1 MRNLNTPDSDN
12 LLRTPDWG
20 YVGSY
25 TKAWIGYRVAVVPSI
40 STIMIISR
48 LLIAHASLSSAA
60 SMPSNFKVDVHTHP
74 IPVAYKDAL
83 LAAGYG
89 PPGTNV
95 SDVFVDGFR
104 TPDFTIESYL
114 EERVRHGYNY
124 SILSITAPGV
134 NFLKGNM
141 QAKTL
146 ARQLNDQMSAW
157 SKQYPQQL
165 GAFGILPLP
174 DIEASLA
181 EINYCLDEL
190 HLEGIGL
197 YTNVNGVYLGD
208 PMLDPIMEELNRRNA
223 TAFVHPAGPPES
235 PTLYNMS
242 LPVMEYTFDTTR
254 AIGNLLFTGTRK
266 RFPGVQMIFSHG
278 GGVTPFLAVRLA
290 IQSTLPFHGGR
301 NYDEAYSEMQGYFYD
316 TAVTVGDPSFA
327 ALKEFVGSDRM
338 LTGSDCEWS
347 YFSMIQYYLANIWR
361 QTRICRVP

>member
-1 MRNLNTPDSDN
+1 MRSPDSEQFV
-12 LLRTPDWG
+12 RTPDRG
-20 YVGSY
+20 NVGDH
-25 TKAWIGYRVAVVPSI
+25 KNPWRAYRIAVVLS
-40 STIMIISR
+40 SSANMIYNH
-48 LLIAHASLSSAA
+48 LLLACAYLSSAA
-60 SMPSNFKVDVHTHP
+60 SMSSAFKVDVHTHP
-74 IPVAYKDAL
+74 IPKVYKDAL

-89 PPGTNV
+89 PPGNNV

-104 TPDFTIESYL
+104 TPDFTIQSYL

-134 NFLKGNM
+134 NFLKGNN

-157 SKQYPQQL
+157 TKQYPKQL

-181 EINYCLDEL
+181 EIKYCLDEL
-190 HLEGIGL
+190 QFEGIGL

-208 PMLDPIMEELNRRNA
+208 SLLDPIMEELDRRNA

-235 PTLYNMS
+235 PALYSMS
-242 LPVMEYTFDTTR
+242 LPVMEYPFDTTR
-254 AIGNLLFTGTRK
+254 AIGNLLFTQTRK
-266 RFPGVQMIFSHG
+266 RFPRVQMIFSHG
-278 GGVTPFLAVRLA
+278 GGVTPFVAVRLA

-301 NYDEAYSEMQGYFYD
+301 DYDEAYAEMQRYFYD

-338 LTGSDCEWS
+338 LIGSDCELP
-347 YFSMIQYYLANIWR
+347 YFGPG
-361 QTRICRVP
+361 RVQC